1 MTTCT
6 QTIEKLNKS
15 EVLPFFQE
23 EITAI
28 TPQRNKH
35 FYSCMSHSTGTTLL
49 TTADNATTTTTERIN
64 YLTKTDYENSFKNVI
79 IETKVESNS

>member
-1 MTTCT
+1 
-6 QTIEKLNKS
+6 
-15 EVLPFFQE
+15 
-23 EITAI
+23 
-28 TPQRNKH
+28 
-35 FYSCMSHSTGTTLL
+35 MSHSTGTTLL